1 MTSAAMLGPKA
12 SEGNFFEDFRLGQM
26 IHHAVPRT
34 ITQGDVSL
42 FSALYGMRYPLQ
54 SSDTFARSCNLP
66 RAPLDTMLVFH
77 VVFGKT
83 VPDISLNA
91 VANLGYAELRFHAP
105 LYPGASVSAQS
116 EIIGLRENASG
127 KTGIVY
133 VRSTG
138 FDEHG
143 VIVVSFVRW
152 VMVQKRDP
160 SAPAP
165 EPTVPKLAEAVAG
178 ADLVL
183 PEGFDPRGYDTRL
196 AGSAHTFDYYQVGE
210 TIDHIDGMTI
220 EEAEHQIATRL
231 FQNTARGHFDAR
243 AQEQSRFG
251 RRIVYG
257 GHVMNL
263 TRSLSFNGM
272 ANAGFVA
279 AINGGRHV
287 APVAAGDTIYCGSRV
302 LDTHSFDDST
312 GMGALRLRTLATRN
326 ARTGTVDAKDT
337 PTNEGTVLDIDWWLL
352 MPRVTS

>member
-127 KTGIVY
+127 KTGFSKDILY
-133 VRSTG
+133 LSTTAKN
-138 FDEHG
+138 
-143 VIVVSFVRW
+143 I
-152 VMVQKRDP
+152 
-160 SAPAP
+160 
-165 EPTVPKLAEAVAG
+165 
-178 ADLVL
+178 
-183 PEGFDPRGYDTRL
+183 
-196 AGSAHTFDYYQVGE
+196 GSMF
-210 TIDHIDGMTI
+210 
-220 EEAEHQIATRL
+220 
-231 FQNTARGHFDAR
+231 
-243 AQEQSRFG
+243 
-251 RRIVYG
+251 
-257 GHVMNL
+257 
-263 TRSLSFNGM
+263 
-272 ANAGFVA
+272 
-279 AINGGRHV
+279 
-287 APVAAGDTIYCGSRV
+287 
-302 LDTHSFDDST
+302 
-312 GMGALRLRTLATRN
+312 
-326 ARTGTVDAKDT
+326 
-337 PTNEGTVLDIDWWLL
+337 
-352 MPRVTS
+352 